1 MLVGHIVGQF
11 SAPILPGCSSVPP
24 HPAEK
29 AIIIIMVITIVIM
42 VRTMVMIRRLAE
54 EGGFRPVEWR
64 WSGLPQV
71 REREISSF
79 WILLMLCFYYF
90 INGRVCFV
98 TQVYNLPTLPE
109 WKRICCL
116 HALPFSPALIL
127 LVNFNRMISWSSRSL
142 WSSSTTR
149 SSCRAWSFLVNFNQM
164 ISRPR
169 SASDVAPLWSRL
181 QQMHFRVEVLA
192 F

>member
-1 MLVGHIVGQF
+1 MEARCVGGVVLEVVIPTSPTRRAWAQR
-11 SAPILPGCSSVPP
+11 ILRYLDTT
-24 HPAEK
+24 AW
-29 AIIIIMVITIVIM
+29 
-42 VRTMVMIRRLAE
+42 VMIRRLAD

-109 WKRICCL
+109 
-116 HALPFSPALIL
+116 
-127 LVNFNRMISWSSRSL
+127 
-142 WSSSTTR
+142 
-149 SSCRAWSFLVNFNQM
+149 
-164 ISRPR
+164 
-169 SASDVAPLWSRL
+169 
-181 QQMHFRVEVLA
+181 
-192 F
+192 